1 MFPVL
6 ITAHRLFDG
15 SGPSPLLEAA
25 VLVRGDR
32 IQWVGPAPEAP
43 AEPGEDRL
51 DLGDVTLLPGL
62 VDMHNH
68 LRIHHAEGDLP
79 AQMRDP
85 EVPYV
90 LRGLG
95 NLETNL
101 RSGVTTMKLNG
112 DRAFFDVQMRDAI
125 RSGLAQGPRLFV
137 AGKGIKSSRCTGGVV
152 ATAICDGPQA
162 IREAVRENVKGGA
175 DFIKIFASGTI
186 LGAREVVLQPS
197 YSAAEIQA
205 ATDEAHRAGR
215 MIAAH
220 CHGGPAADACLE
232 AGVDILEHGWLLTR
246 EQLERMAERGTW
258 LCVTLGVLWHPQGDM
273 THRLTG
279 PEAGAVRRRL
289 DEIREAMAHAVA
301 SGVRYVLGTDAVHG
315 GLAFEL
321 QALERLGASRADL
334 LRAAT
339 SQAGLALGRP
349 EDLGSVR
356 PGAYADLIA
365 VHGNPLHSL
374 TSLDRVSWIMQAGQ
388 VRWSAMGDP
397 GPSPSWAPCPIPP
410 SPISHRG

>member
-1 MFPVL
+1 ML
-6 ITAHRLFDG
+6 ITAQRLFDG
-15 SGPSPLLEAA
+15 WGPALLENAA
-25 VLVRGDR
+25 LLVRGDR
-32 IQWVGPAPEAP
+32 IHWMGPAPEAP
-43 AEPGEDRL
+43 AEPGEDHL

-62 VDMHNH
+62 IDMHNH
-68 LRIHHAEGDLP
+68 LRINHAEGDLP
-79 AQMRDP
+79 AQMCDP

-90 LRGLG
+90 LRGLR

-101 RSGVTTMKLNG
+101 RAGVTTMKLNG
-112 DRAFFDVQMRDAI
+112 DRAFLDVQMRDAI

-162 IREAVRENVKGGA
+162 IRKAVRENVEGGA

-186 LGAREVVLQPS
+186 LGAREDVLQPS

-205 ATDEAHRAGR
+205 ATEEAHRAGR
-215 MIAAH
+215 MIVAH
-220 CHGGPAADACLE
+220 CHGGPAADACIG

-246 EQLERMAERGTW
+246 EQLARMAEKGTR

-273 THRLTG
+273 TRRLAG

-289 DEIREAMAHAVA
+289 DEIRETMAHAVS
-301 SGVRYVLGTDAVHG
+301 SGVRYALGTDAVHG
-315 GLAFEL
+315 RLAFEL
-321 QALERLGASRADL
+321 QALERLGASRVEV

-339 SQAGLALGRP
+339 SQAGVALGCP
-349 EDLGSVR
+349 DDLGSVK

-365 VHGNPLHSL
+365 VQGNPLASL
-374 TSLDRVSWIMQAGQ
+374 TSLDRVTWIMQAGQ
-388 VRWSAMGDP
+388 LVFAP
-397 GPSPSWAPCPIPP
+397 GNASPTPD
-410 SPISHRG
+410 R